1 MLLLAAVLL
10 PSQEPLREVRS
21 ANGRFVARVFAPSDV
36 EVAEAGASKPKKRVS
51 VHGLAVDPAYD
62 WRLADDGV
70 ALVAIATAAA
80 PKLPLVQV
88 VRDGHLILA
97 ADFEKLALDAGKG
110 PDWLKAGVQSVRMRT
125 VQRDGDLHPK
135 LDLLA
140 RDGRVR
146 TIDLDTGEVRVSRPQ
161 PDPGP
166 LRVENAAAAGEPMF
180 LGEWFAPDAVFAGEP
195 VPVHVRGSL
204 PTPTWRFEGFALK
217 GGGDRGI
224 VLVPMG
230 SVPPGDSLSLQVLK
244 GFDETAQLHGLAIG
258 LHALDVQGRGEADAP
273 KDASKGPSKG
283 SSKGRTG
290 RSVRVVPAW
299 TRAFAARSG
308 GFAGMHEDVALL
320 EDGSVL
326 RTDRTGATKV
336 FLAGEDA
343 EAAIVKLLSTLPTS
357 PASRKTP
364 NAADMFEYEV
374 VRSID
379 GRPLRLIRD
388 DATLEPALKSLVDA
402 LFALEPPASEPTRF
416 AIDLAKSTIEVRTG
430 SSGILSA
437 FGHDHRLMVRRFSG
451 TVERSVAPETWTLA
465 LEVEAGSLAV
475 VDDES
480 QKDRPEIEKEMNAK
494 VLEVGRYPAIR
505 FGATKT
511 DVGALEGDGRTV
523 DVEGDLEI
531 RGRTKRVRI
540 PVKLALHGE
549 TLRATG
555 KVRLKLSDFAVER
568 TSAAGGTVKVADE
581 IDVVFDVIATR

>member
-10 PSQEPLREVRS
+10 PSQDPLREVRS

-36 EVAEAGASKPKKRVS
+36 EVAEAGGSKPAKRVS
-51 VHGLAVDPAYD
+51 VHGLKVEPAYD

-70 ALVAIATAAA
+70 ALVAIASKAA

-97 ADFEKLALDAGKG
+97 ADFEKLALDAEKG
-110 PDWLKAGVQSVRMRT
+110 PDWLLQGVPTVRMRT

-161 PDPGP
+161 PAPGP
-166 LRVENAAAAGEPMF
+166 LQVENPAAAGEAMF
-180 LGEWFAPDAVFAGEP
+180 VGEWFAPDAVFAGEP

-204 PTPTWRFEGFALK
+204 PTPTWRFEGFSVK
-217 GGGDRGI
+217 GGGDRGV

-244 GFDETAQLHGLAIG
+244 GFDETAQLHGLPIG
-258 LHALDVQGRGEADAP
+258 LHSIDVQGRGEVETS
-273 KDASKGPSKG
+273 KGASKPP
-283 SSKGRTG
+283 SKGRTA
-290 RSVRVVPAW
+290 RSIRVLPAW

-308 GFAGMHEDVALL
+308 GFAGTHESVALL

-336 FLAGEDA
+336 FLATEDA
-343 EAAIVKLLSTLPTS
+343 EAAVAKLLPSLPTS

-364 NAADMFEYEV
+364 GAADMFEYEV
-374 VRSID
+374 VRSVD
-379 GRPLRLIRD
+379 GRPLRLVRD
-388 DATLEPALKSLVDA
+388 DATLEPAAKALVDA
-402 LFALEPPASEPTRF
+402 LFALEPPASEPVRY
-416 AIDLAKSTIEVRTG
+416 AIDLAKSTIEVRTS
-430 SSGILSA
+430 SSGLLSA

-451 TVERSVAPETWTLA
+451 TVERGVAPETWALA

-480 QKDRPEIEKEMNAK
+480 QKDRPEIEKEMNAN
-494 VLEVGRYPAIR
+494 VLEVAKYPSIR
-505 FGATKT
+505 FDVKAA
-511 DVGALEGDGRTV
+511 DVGSLEGDGKTV
-523 DVEGDLEI
+523 DVDGDLAI
-531 RGRTKRVRI
+531 HGRTKRVRI
-540 PVKLALHGE
+540 PVKVALHGE

-555 KVRLKLSDFAVER
+555 KVKLKLADFAVER

-581 IDVVFDVIATR
+581 IEVRFDVIATR